1 MKEWHIGKILEVD
14 EDEKDC
20 LVSFM
25 RRDACQG
32 SNKPTF
38 KWPSPV
44 DEIWVEFRSVL
55 MRITEPSKQGRS
67 GRKSVIAED
76 ETKSIEEK
84 MKFACI

>member
-1 MKEWHIGKILEVD
+1 MK
-14 EDEKDC
+14 
-20 LVSFM
+20 M
-25 RRDACQG
+25 RKTVWYQR

-55 MRITEPSKQGRS
+55 MHLTEPSRQGRS
-67 GRKSVIAED
+67 GRKFFIAKN